1 MDARTLVRIDAVFE
15 GVLGVVLVA
24 GGATGGLGAADFP
37 HPVGAAVAVV
47 VGCLLLVL
55 AVFLWRSGVSITAL
69 AVGNALTAAVAV
81 IWLLAA
87 DGFSTAG
94 TWVLALT
101 IGGLAALAAAQA
113 RAARWS

>member
-1 MDARTLVRIDAVFE
+1 MGARTLVRIDAAFE
-15 GVLGVVLVA
+15 GVLGLVLVA
-24 GGATGGLGAADFP
+24 GAATGGLGATDFP
-37 HPVGAAVAVV
+37 DPVGAAVVSV

-55 AVFLWRSGVSITAL
+55 AVFLWRRGASVTAL
-69 AVGNALTAAVAV
+69 ALGNAVTAAVAV

-101 IGGLAALAAAQA
+101 IAGLAALAAAQA
-113 RAARWS
+113 R